1 MQKEQCRR
9 CWNSG
14 CWQDVNATLRTMRS
28 GWDWV
33 LVKWSFYMI
42 VYRYHHNITQ
52 SKRTTGQVF
61 INFQDKAIIIF
72 SKTLTISLLVMKVS
86 WLTWSAPQVRSKD
99 VTTITAIVK
108 SSHWNRNMDSVL
120 VSGTLAVWQRV
131 SAPWLAPGNVP
142 TPAPIMVDI
151 ERPWW

>member
-42 VYRYHHNITQ
+42 AYRYHQREQQGKYILT
-52 SKRTTGQVF
+52 SRIKLLL
-61 INFQDKAIIIF
+61 NFQ
-72 SKTLTISLLVMKVS
+72 KTLIISLLVMKVS

-142 TPAPIMVDI
+142 TPA
-151 ERPWW
+151 RSWWI